1 MPVRAALSVPALA
14 ALAALV
20 ALGVARAAEL
30 TGTERADRLV
40 GTAKADTIRGRGGND
55 RIDGRAGAD
64 VLHGGTGR
72 DAILGGD
79 GPDRIALHAD
89 GARDSASCGPGVD
102 VVNAEL
108 ADAVGADCEI
118 VTRQLSRDPLDGVA
132 QHETQVEPD
141 SMAFGPTIVT
151 VFQSGRFV
159 DGGAA
164 AIGWATSTDAGR
176 TWRRGVFERVGE
188 RVSDP
193 VVAYDRLHGVWLVA
207 TLGVGPTEDSSQV
220 LVSRSRDGLVWSRP
234 EPVAADPAEEYDKEW
249 IACDTWLASRF
260 PGRCY
265 LVYLDAATGEIRARR
280 STDGGRTWSA
290 PVSAPVESQAL
301 RGNGAFPVVRPD
313 GTLLVFI
320 SVYGSIDP
328 NLDSILVVRSR
339 DGGET
344 IEPARRVAP
353 LLTEDIVGV
362 RSPAFVSAD
371 VDSMGTVYVTWADC
385 RFSAQCTANGILLT
399 SSRDGVDWT
408 PPRLV
413 PFGLPNAA
421 LDRFTPAIAV
431 DPATA
436 GARARIAIV
445 AYSVTQAQGC
455 RNCEVVEAFL
465 IGSSDGGRGWR
476 PPQRLTAER
485 MQLAWVAETGLGR
498 MLADYISVS
507 YVGGRPIPV
516 LSLAAEPV
524 AGEFRQAIFATT
536 RVPW

>member
-1 MPVRAALSVPALA
+1 MS
-14 ALAALV
+14 
-20 ALGVARAAEL
+20 
-30 TGTERADRLV
+30 
-40 GTAKADTIRGRGGND
+40 GTALADTIRGRGGND

-72 DAILGGD
+72 DAILGGA

-89 GARDSASCGPGVD
+89 GARDSAVCGPGVD

-108 ADAVGADCEI
+108 GDAVGADCEI
-118 VTRQLSRDPLDGVA
+118 VTRQLSRDPFDGVA

-141 SMAFGPTIVT
+141 SLAFGSTIVT

-164 AIGWATSTDAGR
+164 GIGWATSTDAGR
-176 TWRRGVFERVGE
+176 TWRRGLFERVGE

-207 TLGVGPTEDSSQV
+207 TLGVGSTEDSSQV

-234 EPVAADPAEEYDKEW
+234 EPAVADPAEDYDKEW
-249 IACDTWLASRF
+249 IACDTWMSSRF
-260 PGRCY
+260 LGRCY
-265 LVYLDAATGEIRARR
+265 LVYLDAATGEIRTRR
-280 STDGGRTWSA
+280 SSDGGRTWSA
-290 PVSAPVESQAL
+290 PVAAPVESPAL
-301 RGNGAFPVVRPD
+301 RGNGAYPVVRPD
-313 GTLLVFI
+313 GTLLVFF

-328 NLDSILVVRSR
+328 GIDSILVARSR

-371 VDSMGTVYVTWADC
+371 VDSTGTVYVTWADC
-385 RFSAQCTANGILLT
+385 RFSAECTANGIVLT
-399 SSRDGVDWT
+399 TSRDGVDWT

-413 PFGLPNAA
+413 PFGRPNAA

-436 GARARIAIV
+436 GPRARIAIA
-445 AYSVTQAQGC
+445 AYSVTKAQGC
-455 RNCEVVEAFL
+455 RNCELVEAFL
-465 IGSSDGGRGWR
+465 IGSSDGGRRWR
-476 PPQRLTAER
+476 APQRLNAES

-507 YVGGRPIPV
+507 FVGGRPIPV
-516 LSLAAEPV
+516 LALAAEPV
-524 AGEFRQAIFATT
+524 AGELRQAIFAAT
-536 RVPW
+536 RVP